1 MLCSE
6 SSPWGPPLSR
16 TRALPDADFAGFL
29 CYTGLPTPGF
39 SLQSS
44 EHCARLRE
52 LAEQDTHVRT
62 DKPLLKV
69 SDLQVAYGK
78 ATVVHGISLEV
89 RNGEF
94 TVMLGRNGAGKS
106 TTLHAIS
113 GLIPKKAGHVEFD
126 GRDLSNATPRDIVRA
141 GIVQVLE
148 GHRVFTTLTVE
159 DNLLIGT
166 YARSPHGDRSKLARI
181 YELFPE
187 LKEKRD
193 DHASRLSGGQ
203 QQILAVAQGV
213 IGEPRL
219 LILDEPSAGLAP
231 MVIDRI
237 LSVAAD
243 LCKGGMAI
251 LLVEQLVEKALRHAG
266 YCYLVETGRIAA
278 AGTPKEIQA
287 SDVLHQT
294 YLGGHA
300 AAG

>member
-1 MLCSE
+1 M
-6 SSPWGPPLSR
+6 R
-16 TRALPDADFAGFL
+16 THR
-29 CYTGLPTPGF
+29 
-39 SLQSS
+39 
-44 EHCARLRE
+44 
-52 LAEQDTHVRT
+52 
-62 DKPLLKV
+62 PLLRV
-69 SDLQVAYGK
+69 DNLHVAYGK
-78 ATVVHGISLEV
+78 AEVVHGVSLEV

-94 TVMLGRNGAGKS
+94 AVMLGRNGAGKS

-113 GLIPKKAGHVEFD
+113 GLIAKKSGRVVFD

-141 GIVQVLE
+141 GVVQVLE
-148 GHRVFTTLTVE
+148 GHRVFTTLSVE

-166 YARSPHGDRSKLARI
+166 YARSPLGNRAKLGRI

-187 LKEKRD
+187 LQEKRND
-193 DHASRLSGGQ
+193 PVSRLSGGQ

-231 MVIDRI
+231 LVIDRI
-237 LSVAAD
+237 LSVATE

-251 LLVEQLVEKALRHAG
+251 LLVEQLVEKALRRAG
-266 YCYLVETGRIAA
+266 YCYLMETGRIAA

-294 YLGGHA
+294 YLGGHVA
-300 AAG
+300 AKN